1 MNTDLT
7 LKERRDK
14 ILEILH
20 TEGKVKVAELSAL
33 FNVSE
38 VSIRNDLAELESE
51 GVLSRVH
58 GGAVGSYASYYHMSL
73 AQRSGTNKASKD
85 AIAAKI
91 ADMIGDQQTVLMN
104 AGTTTLAVM
113 HMLANK
119 RDVTIVTNSVVLALE
134 GAKYPNLH
142 VLLLGGN
149 VDYEYQYVHGTMTLK
164 QLKEFYVDLLILSAD
179 GIDAEHGI
187 STYYDAEADICR
199 QMIKQSKRVIAALDH
214 TKIGRVTFRN
224 IADAEKV
231 DCVVT
236 TPIAD
241 PDALEALREKGIQ
254 IVFSEP
260 INERG

>member
-20 TEGKVKVAELSAL
+20 TEGKVRVVQLSAL

-38 VSIRNDLAELESE
+38 VSIRNDLAEMESE
-51 GVLSRVH
+51 GLLSRVH

-73 AQRSGTNKASKD
+73 AQRSGTNKASKE

-91 ADMIGDQQTVLMN
+91 ADMIGDQQTVMMN

-113 HMLANK
+113 HKLANK
-119 RDVTIVTNSVVLALE
+119 RDVTIVTNSIVLALE
-134 GAKYPNLH
+134 GAKYPNLR
-142 VLLLGGN
+142 VILLGGN

-164 QLKEFYVDLLILSAD
+164 QLKEFYADVLILSAD
-179 GIDAEHGI
+179 GIDAKHGL
-187 STYYDAEADICR
+187 STYYDKEADICR
-199 QMIKQSKRVIAALDH
+199 QMIKQTGRVIAALDH
-214 TKIGRVTFRN
+214 TKIGCVTFRS
-224 IADAEKV
+224 IADAQRV

-236 TPIAD
+236 TPKAD
-241 PDALEALREKGIQ
+241 NEALEELREQGIQ
-254 IVFSEP
+254 IVFSDS
-260 INERG
+260 ISERG